1 MKGRIKTV
9 VKVIVAVIVFQLV
22 SFLGTEL
29 LALVLVNTS
38 LDSEGIRTA
47 FSWGSSLVTIC
58 IAFPA
63 FVGISALLKMKTKG
77 MFSGTGRLS
86 GKDAAIR
93 ILLAML
99 PMLILYG
106 VLLVKGL
113 NGEDVLAFVAWNP
126 KDLPQSILIS
136 CLLMPVVEEYMFRGI
151 VLQNMKP
158 YGKWLAIILS
168 TVCDRAWKSG
178 QYSVIACSRAGVCGN
193 GMENRGNTIW
203 NLFPYSGKLFWTDY
217 IPDGSYRH
225 LLNTFRTCVL
235 RMELYGDT

>member
-29 LALVLVNTS
+29 LAMVLVNTS

-77 MFSGTGRLS
+77 MFSETGRLS

-168 TVCDRAWKSG
+168 AVLFAIGHGNPVNILLSLVPGLVFAETAWKTEGIRYGIFFHILVNCFG
-178 QYSVIACSRAGVCGN
+178 QI
-193 GMENRGNTIW
+193 I
-203 NLFPYSGKLFWTDY
+203 FPM
-217 IPDGSYRH
+217 
-225 LLNTFRTCVL
+225 VL
-235 RMELYGDT
+235 TGIC